1 MIKQDI
7 LNLIAC
13 FIIFFQGTYC
23 DSRIKFKR
31 EVILLLTYD
40 ITAYIRNFWW
50 KLKKSVNNSKYN
62 FQFRMTTANH
72 AIAMYCRRDKND
84 CILCACVCTSIQIHS
99 ELKTL
104 FYAYYS
110 HIIFNF

>member
-7 LNLIAC
+7 LNIIAC

-40 ITAYIRNFWW
+40 ITTYIRNF
-50 KLKKSVNNSKYN
+50 
-62 FQFRMTTANH
+62 
-72 AIAMYCRRDKND
+72 
-84 CILCACVCTSIQIHS
+84 
-99 ELKTL
+99 
-104 FYAYYS
+104 
-110 HIIFNF
+110 